1 MSGIGGLAWL
11 DGRKD
16 FDDAALLERFA
27 AALRPYGM
35 ARQETLVSQACALVY
50 AHCAGSCVHDQ
61 AAAPATSADGR
72 FRLVFDGRLDYRE
85 ELIEQLGLTAD
96 ALNWTDARL
105 VAESWSKW
113 ADDAPR
119 HWYGEFAVIVWDGE
133 QNQLFLVRDYLGM
146 RSLSWHRRDD
156 GLIVACTSPKPMFSI
171 DGVPREADEQK
182 IADQLLQMFHDG
194 GRSFYRD
201 IHRVRP
207 ATIVRL
213 DASGHH
219 ESQYWTIDDLPM
231 RPAPHDTQELLNQ
244 ARNLFAGAVKQC
256 LRGARSPAAFMS
268 GGLDSSA
275 VAVTALDLLPADQ
288 DLPTYTSVPSR
299 DWDGRCQEGTYGDE
313 RPFVEAIARLH
324 PRLKPRFTS
333 SEGIGLFHRLDDF
346 IDLSG
351 VAPRNAMN
359 FCWLHDIREQ
369 AVAAGHDVL
378 LEGGMG
384 NATLSWGGEG
394 ALLEWL
400 RRGRFDKLVPV
411 LIGMAKRPRSLAWSV
426 FNLLLLPALPDR
438 AAMWVRRARE
448 GFPAW
453 PHWYTFSALKPSY
466 FESHRLQERMD
477 RFGWNFFA
485 TGAHGIAGRKALLTH
500 GPVLERGDVST
511 GFRAIHRIDSRDPF
525 CDRKLVEWCFSLPD
539 EVFFAAASDRGF
551 IRQMMAG
558 KLPAEV
564 LQNRKAGRQIIDW
577 HARMSWD
584 MDRIR
589 DEIEACADDPD
600 TSRYI
605 DTDRFAALLDNW
617 PDRDPLGRVRP
628 DTTAAYFS
636 VALASALAAGRLVR
650 RAKGSN
656 R

>member
-1 MSGIGGLAWL
+1 LAS
-11 DGRKD
+11 R
-16 FDDAALLERFA
+16 A
-27 AALRPYGM
+27 AAL
-35 ARQETLVSQACALVY
+35 
-50 AHCAGSCVHDQ
+50 D
-61 AAAPATSADGR
+61 
-72 FRLVFDGRLDYRE
+72 
-85 ELIEQLGLTAD
+85 
-96 ALNWTDARL
+96 WTDARL
-105 VAESWSKW
+105 AAESWSRW

-119 HWYGEFAVIVWDGE
+119 HWYGEFAVIAWDNV
-133 QNQLFLVRDYLGM
+133 QNQLFLVRDHLGM
-146 RSLSWHRRDD
+146 RSLSWHQRDD
-156 GLIVACTSPKPMFSI
+156 GLVVACTSPKPMFSI

-194 GRSFYRD
+194 GRSFYRG

-207 ATIVRL
+207 ATVMRI

-219 ESQYWTIDDLPM
+219 EHQYWSIDDLAM
-231 RPAPHDTQELLNQ
+231 RPTPYDTEELLNQ
-244 ARNLFAGAVKQC
+244 AGNLFAGAVRQC

-299 DWDGRCQEGTYGDE
+299 DWDGRCPEGTYGDE

-351 VAPRNAMN
+351 VAPRNALN

-369 AVAAGHDVL
+369 AVADGHDVL

-411 LIGMAKRPRSLAWSV
+411 LLGMAKRPRSLAWSV
-426 FNLLLLPALPDR
+426 FNLLLIPALPER
-438 AAMWVRRARE
+438 AAMWLRRARE

-466 FESHRLQERMD
+466 FESHDLQERMD

-485 TGAHGIAGRKALLTH
+485 TGAHGIAGRKALLTQ

-539 EVFFAAASDRGF
+539 EVFFAAGANRGF

-558 KLPAEV
+558 KLPTEV
-564 LQNRKAGRQIIDW
+564 LQNRKVGRQIIDW
-577 HARMSWD
+577 HARH
-584 MDRIR
+584 
-589 DEIEACADDPD
+589 E
-600 TSRYI
+600 
-605 DTDRFAALLDNW
+605 
-617 PDRDPLGRVRP
+617 LGHGQ
-628 DTTAAYFS
+628 DQ
-636 VALASALAAGRLVR
+636 GRGRGLR
-650 RAKGSN
+650 R
-656 R
+656 

>member
-1 MSGIGGLAWL
+1 
-11 DGRKD
+11 
-16 FDDAALLERFA
+16 
-27 AALRPYGM
+27 
-35 ARQETLVSQACALVY
+35 
-50 AHCAGSCVHDQ
+50 
-61 AAAPATSADGR
+61 
-72 FRLVFDGRLDYRE
+72 
-85 ELIEQLGLTAD
+85 
-96 ALNWTDARL
+96 
-105 VAESWSKW
+105 
-113 ADDAPR
+113 
-119 HWYGEFAVIVWDGE
+119 
-133 QNQLFLVRDYLGM
+133 
-146 RSLSWHRRDD
+146 
-156 GLIVACTSPKPMFSI
+156 MFSI

-207 ATIVRL
+207 ATVMRF

-219 ESQYWTIDDLPM
+219 ERQYWSINDLAM
-231 RPAPHDTQELLNQ
+231 RPAPYDTEELLNQ
-244 ARNLFAGAVKQC
+244 AGNLFAGAVRQC

-313 RPFVEAIARLH
+313 RPFVEAIAHLQ
-324 PRLKPRFTS
+324 PRLKPRFTG

-351 VAPRNAMN
+351 VAPRNALN

-369 AVAAGHDVL
+369 AVADGHDVL

-411 LIGMAKRPRSLAWSV
+411 LLGMASRPRSLAWSV
-426 FNLLLLPALPDR
+426 FNLLLIPALPER
-438 AAMWVRRARE
+438 AAMWLRRARE

-466 FESHRLQERMD
+466 FESHDLQERMH

-485 TGAHGIAGRKALLTH
+485 TGAHGIAGRKALLTE

-511 GFRAIHRIDSRDPF
+511 GFRAIHRIESRDPF
-525 CDRKLVEWCFSLPD
+525 CDRKLVEWCFTLPD
-539 EVFFAAASDRGF
+539 EVFFAAGANRGF

-564 LQNRKAGRQIIDW
+564 LQNRKVGRQIIDW

-605 DTDRFAALLDNW
+605 DTDRFTALLDNW
-617 PDRDPLGRVRP
+617 PDQDPLGRVRP
-628 DTTAAYFS
+628 DTTVAYFS
-636 VALASALAAGRLVR
+636 VAMASALAAGRLVR